1 MKNSLEDLNNHLF
14 AQLERLGD
22 EDLAGE
28 DLAGEDLSKE
38 IERAKAIGGMA
49 DRIIGNAQVVLEAEK
64 LKAEYGGRSFDL
76 PKMLGGKKDGQG

>member
-28 DLAGEDLSKE
+28 DLSKE
-38 IERAKAIGGMA
+38 IERARAIGGMA